1 MLRVV
6 NCRRAKG
13 PMPKQ
18 CRRNLLYYRQ
28 QAQVEDTRQSRLT
41 TWHLQLSGITAPGRT
56 ANFLANTRRSDLVR
70 RLVPGAPF
78 RNTPP
83 KCADFR
89 MGIRGG
95 ARRRTTPRLA
105 RYHR

>member
-1 MLRVV
+1 MLRTMLRVV

-41 TWHLQLSGITAPGRT
+41 TWHWYSLVVSPRPVGQLISLQIQG
-56 ANFLANTRRSDLVR
+56 
-70 RLVPGAPF
+70 VPTLFVASF
-78 RNTPP
+78 R
-83 KCADFR
+83 ARHF
-89 MGIRGG
+89 GIRRQNAPISGWASEAAHDG
-95 ARRRTTPRLA
+95 EPLPD
-105 RYHR
+105 